1 MHIYRYKYIYICI
14 YRIKKLISCHF
25 LLQIVSSEVLC
36 TPESSYSLQQLTK
49 HVNDDKTLRFIKVP
63 GDIMSYPQTRYSVK
77 AVVAD
82 FILFIDCC
90 IFQFTKYIPFF
101 QCTKGT
107 YTSVGEN
114 EQPPIFVFTQ
124 IFRKNTPV
132 IRTPTIFLMYTFQI
146 LCVHSR
152 GQRSSSPDELN
163 DTLHDKIA
171 LPDEL
176 QAHAISSQI
185 AWISE

>member
-1 MHIYRYKYIYICI
+1 MYIYRYKYIYICI

-107 YTSVGEN
+107 YTSDGWEWAATYFCIYTNFSEKYTSNSVTNHFLNVHLLNTFCLYSFDRTTFLKSRRVERH
-114 EQPPIFVFTQ
+114 PTQ
-124 IFRKNTPV
+124 
-132 IRTPTIFLMYTFQI
+132 
-146 LCVHSR
+146 
-152 GQRSSSPDELN
+152 
-163 DTLHDKIA
+163 
-171 LPDEL
+171 
-176 QAHAISSQI
+176 
-185 AWISE
+185 